1 MSSIIELYQKRAQE
15 LYKRCYQLR
24 LSRDRWRER
33 ALAYQKQ
40 IKREKTR
47 TYHARAS
54 RDMWKHRALNKR
66 V

>member
-1 MSSIIELYQKRAQE
+1 MNSIIDLYRKRAQE

-24 LSRDRWRER
+24 LSRDRWKER

-54 RDMWKHRALNKR
+54 RDMWKSRALDKR